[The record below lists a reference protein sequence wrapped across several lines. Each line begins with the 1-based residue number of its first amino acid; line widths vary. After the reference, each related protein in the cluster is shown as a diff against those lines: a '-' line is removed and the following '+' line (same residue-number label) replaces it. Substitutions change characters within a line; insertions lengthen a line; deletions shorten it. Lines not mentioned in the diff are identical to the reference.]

1 VQMTTCLQPL
11 LNKLSSAINNGDES
25 WDYRNPHIARI
36 AISVYPSIAFR
47 KTNRHCELIKHCLRR
62 TVSFNRCYSTR
73 RKLTHVSQRLCPSAN
88 RRMACG
94 LVKLTAGYDCLITFC
109 EVTTNGKLFEKPRIG
124 CLKTRISIVKRRAHF
139 RVFAYEWSLLVET
152 SLRCS
157 NILCRRQSCWPEFK
171 CTYLHTHCREYWCA
185 VKGWLGPLC
194 RAE

>member
-1 VQMTTCLQPL
+1 MQMTTCLQPL

-88 RRMACG
+88 KTHGLWPSEAYRRIR
-94 LVKLTAGYDCLITFC
+94 LLNYVLRGYHKWKIIWETQNRLSQNANFDSEASRTF
-109 EVTTNGKLFEKPRIG
+109 PRIRLRMILIG
-124 CLKTRISIVKRRAHF
+124 RN
-139 RVFAYEWSLLVET
+139 FAAMFKHPMQAAELLAW
-152 SLRCS
+152 
-157 NILCRRQSCWPEFK
+157 I
-171 CTYLHTHCREYWCA
+171 
-185 VKGWLGPLC
+185 
-194 RAE
+194 